1 MVTLEEVLVTSM
13 RLLGGAEGAV
23 GREGKGVSHLQ
34 GGTRMCKRGS
44 GMRGAQGY
52 ASSRAQ
58 SMDALSVAVFLHEL
72 STTVDY

>member
-34 GGTRMCKRGS
+34 AVADSKMCKRVS
-44 GMRGAQGY
+44 GMRGGGGGGHRDMPPLVRKAW
-52 ASSRAQ
+52 
-58 SMDALSVAVFLHEL
+58 ML
-72 STTVDY
+72 